1 MLMLLNASN
10 YTKLCT
16 LFLAS
21 LLISSFKFCTLVGK
35 SFAYFSGILFVAPL
49 LGAFFSSPVAIVLTG
64 LLIATKALLF
74 CYPITGGIPTLF
86 ATLAWSTHANIS
98 EQKSGYAHLFY
109 FLVHAA
115 LPALCMAIFM
125 THASVGQ
132 GYVYAFYWLIPITL
146 YFLHQIFKINST
158 FSVALSSTFIA
169 HAIGSTLWLFTTPM
183 KPEQWIALM
192 PIVAL
197 ERLVT
202 ALGMTILF
210 LSAKKVFSYVQA
222 KKKTAQSSI
231 SINNL

>member
-1 MLMLLNASN
+1 MLVNTSN

-16 LFLAS
+16 LFLIS

-35 SFAYFSGILFVAPL
+35 SFAYFSGMLFVAPL

-64 LLIATKALLF
+64 LLVATKALLF
-74 CYPITGGIPTLF
+74 CYPVTGGIPTLF
-86 ATLAWSTHANIS
+86 ATLAWSTHTHIS
-98 EQKSGYAHLFY
+98 TQKSISAHLFY

-132 GYVYAFYWLIPITL
+132 GYVYALYWLIPITL
-146 YFLHQIFKINST
+146 YFLHQFFKINSIFT
-158 FSVALSSTFIA
+158 VALSSTFIA
-169 HAIGSTLWLFTTPM
+169 HAVGSTLWLFTAVPM
-183 KPEQWIALM
+183 KPEQWLSLI
-192 PIVAL
+192 PVVAL

-202 ALGMTILF
+202 ALGMTLLF
-210 LSAKKVFSYVQA
+210 LIAKKVFSYAQVNQQA
-222 KKKTAQSSI
+222 AQSSI